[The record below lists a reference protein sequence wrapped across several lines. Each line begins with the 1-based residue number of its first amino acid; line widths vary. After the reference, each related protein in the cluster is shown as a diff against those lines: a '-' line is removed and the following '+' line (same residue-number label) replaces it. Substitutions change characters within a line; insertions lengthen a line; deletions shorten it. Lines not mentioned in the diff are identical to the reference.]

1 MDFFLNMALAGSLMW
16 IFYLLVKLIGK
27 NRLSPCWSYI
37 MLKCVLIY
45 YLIPI
50 PYIKWIYRYL
60 WKHFFRGSSLVSY
73 AFYANEH
80 GLLFASDQI
89 YLTPS
94 LKQQLVIGSLLAGT
108 AP

>member
-1 MDFFLNMALAGSLMW
+1 MDFFLNMGLAGSLMW

-60 WKHFFRGSSLVSY
+60 WKHFFAEVHWYRMPSTQMNMDCCSLPTK
-73 AFYANEH
+73 FILPH
-80 GLLFASDQI
+80 R
-89 YLTPS
+89 
-94 LKQQLVIGSLLAGT
+94 
-108 AP
+108 